1 VQPMVQATAAGV
13 AFTAD
18 PVTGERGVV
27 LVEAVRGLGERLV
40 SGAAAPDEWVV
51 HGDSA
56 DRRATTGEDAIDAA
70 VATAVATLA
79 RRVEQLLGGA
89 QDIEWALADG
99 ELVLLQARP
108 VTALPQQQVKPV
120 QVAAE
125 PPPGYW
131 TREASH
137 APVPLT
143 PFTRVVSSW
152 RTPAYRKM
160 CAQLGLLFDTV
171 DFRDI
176 GGWQYIRVVPLD
188 ANDRP
193 GRIGTCV
200 AAPS

>member
-1 VQPMVQATAAGV
+1 VI
-13 AFTAD
+13 
-18 PVTGERGVV
+18 
-27 LVEAVRGLGERLV
+27 
-40 SGAAAPDEWVV
+40 

-56 DRRATTGEDAIDAA
+56 YRRTTTGEDAIDAA

-79 RRVEQLLGGA
+79 RRVEQHLGGA
-89 QDIEWALADG
+89 QDLEWALADG

-108 VTALPQQQVKPV
+108 VTTLPQQQVRPV
-120 QVAAE
+120 PVAAD

-137 APVPLT
+137 APAPVT
-143 PFTRVVSSW
+143 PFTRVVASW
-152 RTPAYRKM
+152 RTPIYRNM
-160 CAQLGLLFDTV
+160 CAQLGLLFDTI

-200 AAPS
+200 AAMRADICGRTVGRWYEEWQGEFARRIANMRDVDLA